1 MSKYRSNLDWKTQYN
16 SNKQG
21 YANPLELYPFLR
33 KETVAG
39 TVNVPQCGTQG
50 VSTSGATPSV
60 DLSAETEDKFNINVD
75 GTGVLEI
82 TISNASLTTGDL
94 IAVELETKINTA
106 LATANYDVRVWCDY
120 SSAVYHVYSQ
130 TTGTLSSVVITP
142 ATSDD
147 VASLLKLGVGNA
159 GIETVGTDSDDW
171 IYITK
176 AGVNFSQEY
185 AETAHR
191 SGRQASSIY
200 KKKKMAEG
208 SMEMYVLLGESGGDI
223 YMPSGLKTI
232 LLSAFGNQSVDE
244 NNTAVYDMKQ
254 PHSTTFTLLTA
265 NNVFGQVTNGC
276 YIKTFSLECAGD
288 DAAKISMDIKA
299 RDSKVS
305 IPAKILTSS
314 TGASIAV
321 VVGQEQ
327 NFEVGS
333 SVMIVDT
340 DGRTVVAGATGSLAV
355 TGINTTTHLV
365 ALNAS
370 VVATATGYLVPYY
383 PIFGYNIPAD
393 NAQISTDLSGS
404 VSFDNGATVVDTVTS
419 FSVKI
424 DPQLTDLDNYY
435 GEDGNR
441 GFVDGSKTAITVS
454 VVLHLTAEQGNLI
467 LKAKRFF
474 EFDMKMIVGFLDNQK
489 MVIECPRVVFKVPS
503 VEIPENGAVE
513 VTLEGSALQ
522 TRAGALD
529 AIKCT
534 YINA

>member
-21 YANPLELYPFLR
+21 YSNPLELYPFLR
-33 KETVAG
+33 KETTAG
-39 TVNVPQCGTQG
+39 VVNVPQCGTQG
-50 VSTSGATPSV
+50 NSVSGASPIT
-60 DLSAETEDKFNINVD
+60 DLSAETENKFNINVD
-75 GTGVLEI
+75 GTGILAIE
-82 TISNASLTTGDL
+82 ISNALLTSSAL
-94 IAVELETKINTA
+94 IVAELEVKINTA
-106 LATANYDVRVWCDY
+106 LATANYDVRVWVEF
-120 SSAVYHVYSQ
+120 AGGVYKIASQ
-130 TTGTLSSVVITP
+130 TTGTLSSVVITSA
-142 ATSDD
+142 ATDD
-147 VASLLKLGVGNA
+147 VAALLKLGTANA
-159 GIETVGTDSDDW
+159 GVETAGTDSDDW

-208 SMEMYVLLGESGGDI
+208 SMEMYVLLGEAGGNI
-223 YMPSGLKTI
+223 YMPNGLKTI
-232 LLSAFGNQSVDE
+232 LLSAFGNQSVNA
-244 NNTAVYDMKQ
+244 NNTAVFDMKQ
-254 PHSTTFTLLTA
+254 PHSTTFSLLTA
-265 NNVFGQVTNGC
+265 NNVFGQITNGC

-305 IPAKILTSS
+305 IPAKIITASS
-314 TGASIAV
+314 NASIAV
-321 VVGQEQ
+321 VIGQEQ

-333 SVMIVDT
+333 RVMIVDA
-340 DGRTVVAGATGSLAV
+340 DGRTVTAGAGGELAV
-355 TGINTTTHLV
+355 TGVNTTSHLV

-370 VVATATGYLVPYY
+370 VVAVVDGYLVPYY

-454 VVLHLTAEQGNLI
+454 VVMHLTAEQGNLI

-474 EFDMKMIVGFLDNQK
+474 EFGMKMIVGFLDNQK